1 MVHKKGDFSEGRIY
15 SGKGECFSRLGVQTS
30 PGLKQLGLNPYV
42 FQILMNRTIHCN
54 VDLFA
59 NMLNTTLEQ
68 FISWLPDPEA
78 IAHNALIHPLKG
90 INGYAFPP
98 FCLISQCLAKVQK
111 EKSTILLVT
120 PAWLAQPWYETI
132 LKLCIQN
139 PILLPT
145 LPHLLLSDKGDPHPL
160 VMNNSLQLVGWVVS
174 GDPYKQ
180 CNYQKKLKTLS
191 ISHGGRAQK
200 LLTIQPGKSGV
211 AGVIEGKLIHFQH
224 L

>member
-1 MVHKKGDFSEGRIY
+1 MKAEFIPGREY
-15 SGKGECFSRLGVQTS
+15 VLTYWESRHHQDS
-30 PGLKQLGLNPYV
+30 SSWGLDPYI
-42 FQILMNRTIHCN
+42 FQILMNRTIDCN

-59 NMLNTTLEQ
+59 NSLNTKLEQ
-68 FISWLPDPEA
+68 FISWLPDQEA
-78 IAHNALIHPLKG
+78 IAHNAMLHQWKG
-90 INGYAFPP
+90 RKGYEFPP
-98 FCLISQCLAKVQK
+98 FCLISQCLAKVLK
-111 EKSTILLVT
+111 EKSSILLVT
-120 PAWLAQPWYETI
+120 PAWPAQHCYATI

-160 VMNNSLQLVGWVVS
+160 VMNNSLQLVGGVVS
-174 GDPYKQ
+174 GDPFKQ

-191 ISHGGRAQK
+191 ITHGGRAQK
-200 LLTIQPGKSGV
+200 LHTIQPRKSGV